1 MDLQCIVSR
10 SYHLFLELP
19 EPARSADLELRSM
32 RIVIKI
38 GTSTITNG
46 TPFLAPPLLI
56 ELARQASQLQ
66 SEGCQVLLV
75 SSGAIAMAREKL
87 GFPQLPKDIPA
98 KQMLAAVGQ
107 PRLMAVYEQIF
118 GLYGVTVAQVLL
130 TREDLASRS
139 RYLNARNT
147 LIALMEHKVLAV
159 VNENDTVATEE
170 IRVGDNDNLSALV
183 ANLIDANWLILLTD
197 QSGLHTADPR
207 IDPNARLVE
216 EVTGREIS
224 QELWKA
230 AGGSETGLGTG
241 GMITKL
247 QAADLARRSGANCV
261 IACGKEP
268 DVLLRIIRGE
278 NVGTRFPATATSVES
293 RKRYILSARRAPG
306 TLVVDEG
313 ASRAL
318 RNGGSLLP
326 VGMTEVKGTFQ
337 RGDTVKIELPDGS
350 EIARGIVNYD
360 SRDLIKIVCRPSDQ
374 IESIIGYHFGDEVI
388 HRNDLVLL

>member
-1 MDLQCIVSR
+1 MRI
-10 SYHLFLELP
+10 
-19 EPARSADLELRSM
+19 PARPVELENQPM

-46 TPFLAPPLLI
+46 TSFLAPPLLI
-56 ELARQASQLQ
+56 EVARQASQLQ
-66 SEGCQVLLV
+66 SEGHQVLLV

-118 GLYGVTVAQVLL
+118 GLYGITVAQVLL
-130 TREDLASRS
+130 TREDLASRR

-147 LIALMEHKVLAV
+147 LLALMEHGLLAV

-197 QSGLHTADPR
+197 QAGLYTADPR
-207 IDPNARLVE
+207 LNPDARMVE
-216 EVTGREIS
+216 EVADREIS
-224 QELWKA
+224 AELWQA

-261 IACGKEP
+261 IANGKEP
-268 DVLLRIIRGE
+268 DVLLRILRGE

-306 TLVVDEG
+306 SLVVDEG
-313 ASRAL
+313 AARAL

-326 VGMTEVKGTFQ
+326 VGMTAVTGAFQ
-337 RGDTVKIELPDGS
+337 RGDTVKIALPDGS

-360 SRDLIKIVCRPSDQ
+360 SRDLAQIVRCPSDR
-374 IESIIGYHFGDEVI
+374 IESILGYHFGDEVV

>member
-1 MDLQCIVSR
+1 
-10 SYHLFLELP
+10 
-19 EPARSADLELRSM
+19 M

-46 TPFLAPPLLI
+46 TQFLAPPLLI
-56 ELARQASQLQ
+56 ELARQAAQLQ

-118 GLYGVTVAQVLL
+118 GLYGITVAQVLL

-147 LIALMEHKVLAV
+147 LIALMEHNVLAV

-183 ANLIDANWLILLTD
+183 ANLVDANWLILLTD
-197 QSGLHTADPR
+197 QTGLYTADPR
-207 IDPNARLVE
+207 VDPNARLVE
-216 EVTGREIS
+216 EVSGREIS
-224 QELWKA
+224 SELWAA

-261 IACGKEP
+261 IACGREP
-268 DVLLRIIRGE
+268 DVLLRIVRGE
-278 NVGTRFPATATSVES
+278 NIGTRFPATATSLES

-306 TLVVDEG
+306 MLVVDDG
-313 ASRAL
+313 AARAL

-337 RGDTVKIELPDGS
+337 RGDQIVRCPS
-350 EIARGIVNYD
+350 E
-360 SRDLIKIVCRPSDQ
+360 K
-374 IESIIGYHFGDEVI
+374 IESILGYHFGDEVI